1 MSETP
6 QSDAPSGGPVEET
19 LDAVMGGP
27 AGRRPNIHDYLGIT
41 MVELGPEKVVVE
53 VPVDWKVH
61 QPFGLLHGG
70 VSALLAESAASM
82 GAAVAAGAGRRVVG
96 IELNCSH
103 LRAVRDGTL
112 RATAT
117 PIRKGRTVQ
126 VWQIRLTDDHDREI
140 CRARCTLAVS
150 DAPTEAPAG

>member
-1 MSETP
+1 
-6 QSDAPSGGPVEET
+6 
-19 LDAVMGGP
+19 
-27 AGRRPNIHDYLGIT
+27 
-41 MVELGPEKVVVE
+41 MVELGPERVVLE
-53 VPVDWKVH
+53 VPIDWKVH

-82 GAAVAAGAGRRVVG
+82 GAAVAAGPGRRVVG

-103 LRAVRDGTL
+103 LRAARDGTL
-112 RATAT
+112 RAVAT

-126 VWQIRLTDDHDREI
+126 VWQISLSDDHDHEI

-150 DAPTEAPAG
+150 DPSAGAPAG